1 MVTRDIISFHLP
13 PLLKHI
19 MSNSLR
25 LNNVGVDHLVNGR
38 LEEAYEVLSLAS
50 KLNQEESY
58 DSIFFEECGVYCNRW
73 LSLSNVINA
82 IEGATCQAEKET
94 SLNIFPFCLSIEKCE
109 QEGKD
114 EACIPDELR
123 NHAVYTSR
131 QDWIIEFNLAL
142 VAQLLGVICGGIP
155 ILAEANNLLAE
166 ANNLYEQIGRD
177 ILEWY
182 DYSATL
188 DMALLLIAIYN
199 NEGCIYHHMGID
211 DLASFYMDRVST
223 IYFGCANLKANPLC
237 RTFVQNSPVFW
248 KDECAPA
255 A

>member
-1 MVTRDIISFHLP
+1 MTMA
-13 PLLKHI
+13 LLKYP
-19 MSNSLR
+19 SSDSTR
-25 LNNVGVDHLVNGR
+25 LNNVGVDHLMHGR
-38 LEEAYEVLSLAS
+38 LDEAYAVLSLAS

-58 DSIFFEECGVYCNRW
+58 DSIAFEECGVYCNRW
-73 LSLSNVINA
+73 LSLSHVIDA
-82 IEGATCQAEKET
+82 IEVATCQEGKET
-94 SLNIFPFCLSIEKCE
+94 RLNIFPCCLSIEKRE

-131 QDWIIEFNLAL
+131 LDWIIEYNLAL
-142 VAQLLGVICGGIP
+142 VAQLLGVIYGGIP
-155 ILAEANNLLAE
+155 ILAEAHH
-166 ANNLYEQIGRD
+166 LYEQIGRD

-199 NEGCIYHHMGID
+199 NQGCIYHHMGID
-211 DLASFYMDRVST
+211 DLASFYIDRVST
-223 IYFGCANLKANPLC
+223 IYSGCANLGANPLC
-237 RTFVQNSPVFW
+237 RTFVQNSLVFP
-248 KDECAPA
+248 KYECAPA